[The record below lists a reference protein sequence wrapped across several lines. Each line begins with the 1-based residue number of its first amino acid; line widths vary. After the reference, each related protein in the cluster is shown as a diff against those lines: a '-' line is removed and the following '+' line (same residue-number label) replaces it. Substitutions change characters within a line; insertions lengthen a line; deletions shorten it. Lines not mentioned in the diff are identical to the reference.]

1 MNLDYDSWYKHT
13 PDSSHREYTIATVT
27 LRVDT
32 RREWTAKLDDMA
44 AASDRRK
51 EMLLILVQQVVF
63 VVSGVLMGKL
73 DKTLHLLSAHG

>member
-1 MNLDYDSWYKHT
+1 
-13 PDSSHREYTIATVT
+13 
-27 LRVDT
+27 
-32 RREWTAKLDDMA
+32 MA